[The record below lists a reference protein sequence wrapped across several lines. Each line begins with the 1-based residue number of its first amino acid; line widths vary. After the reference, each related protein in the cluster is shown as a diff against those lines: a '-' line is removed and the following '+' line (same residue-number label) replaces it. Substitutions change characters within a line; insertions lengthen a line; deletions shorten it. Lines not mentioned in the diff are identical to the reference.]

1 MDIERINWTWSD
13 CVTTTYPTTFT
24 TIQYSNPYE
33 PLIFGIQKDKEIERL
48 ADITSIYRRY
58 GSFKDAIKKNEIY
71 GNGIGMIIGDN
82 FQDIKE
88 KLRELLQ

>member
-1 MDIERINWTWSD
+1 MQQTLDIAKNKFPD
-13 CVTTTYPTTFT
+13 AN
-24 TIQYSNPYE
+24 YSLNK
-33 PLIFGIQKDKEIERL
+33 IIERL

-58 GSFKDAIKKNEIY
+58 GSFKDATKKNEIY

>member
-1 MDIERINWTWSD
+1 MDTERIHWSWSD
-13 CVTTTYPTTFT
+13 CVTTTYPTAFT
-24 TIQYSNPYE
+24 TICSSNPYKSMILE
-33 PLIFGIQKDKEIERL
+33 IEKDNEIERL

-58 GSFKDAIKKNEIY
+58 GSFKDEIKKNEIY